1 MAWTETTRQNYVRHT
16 ARYASDV
23 TDREWDFVAAFMPAP
38 RRLGRPRKTDLREVV
53 NALLYIASTGCQW
66 RMLPKDFPPCSTVQR
81 YFYEWRA
88 MGLWSR
94 INHHLVMEAR
104 ELEGKEASPTAG
116 AIDSQSVKTTE
127 SGGIRGFDAGK
138 KIKGRKRHIIVDTL
152 GLMVGLMV
160 HSADI
165 QDRDGAPDLL
175 KSIRNRWP
183 WLLHFFADGGYAG
196 DKLKK
201 RLQKIGK
208 WTLEI
213 IKRSDRAKDFEKSI
227 ASAEAWITIA
237 HIRMLGVVCGRG
249 RNPTLRFRPSVF
261 AGEIDVLPAERRDMG
276 QEIGR

>member
-1 MAWTETTRQNYVRHT
+1 MAWTETTRRNYARRT
-16 ARYASDV
+16 SRYASDV
-23 TDREWDFVAAFMPAP
+23 TDREWEFIAPFMPAP
-38 RRLGRPRKTDLREVV
+38 RRLGRPRKTDLREIV

-88 MGLWSR
+88 MGLWPR

-175 KSIRNRWP
+175 QSIRNRWP
-183 WLLHFFADGGYAG
+183 WLLHVFADGGYAG

-213 IKRSDRAKDFEKSI
+213 IKRSDKTKGFEILPRRWVVERTFAWLGRCRRLAKDFEKSV

-237 HIRMLGVVCGRG
+237 HIRML
-249 RNPTLRFRPSVF
+249 T
-261 AGEIDVLPAERRDMG
+261 RRLARYG
-276 QEIGR
+276 YR

>member
-1 MAWTETTRQNYVRHT
+1 MAGTETTRRNYVRRT
-16 ARYASDV
+16 SRYASDV
-23 TDREWDFVAAFMPAP
+23 TDREWEFIAPFMPAP
-38 RRLGRPRKTDLREVV
+38 RRLRRPRKTDLREIV
-53 NALLYIASTGCQW
+53 NALLYIASTGCQC

-81 YFYEWRA
+81 YFYEWRTL
-88 MGLWSR
+88 GLWHR
-94 INHHLVMEAR
+94 INHHLVMDAR

-116 AIDSQSVKTTE
+116 VIDSQSVKTTE

-138 KIKGRKRHIIVDTL
+138 KIKGRKRHMIVDTL

-165 QDRDGAPDLL
+165 QDRDGSPDLL
-175 KSIRNRWP
+175 KSIKIRWP
-183 WLLHFFADGGYAG
+183 WLLHVFANGGYAG

-213 IKRSDRAKDFEKSI
+213 IERSDKAKGFEILPRRWVVERTFAWLGRCRRLAKDFEKSV

-237 HIRMLGVVCGRG
+237 HIRML
-249 RNPTLRFRPSVF
+249 T
-261 AGEIDVLPAERRDMG
+261 RRLARYG
-276 QEIGR
+276 YR

>member
-1 MAWTETTRQNYVRHT
+1 MAWTETTRRQYERQT
-16 ARYASDV
+16 SRYASDV
-23 TDREWDFVAAFMPAP
+23 TDREWGFIAGFMPAP

-88 MGLWSR
+88 MDLWSR

-104 ELEGKEASPTAG
+104 ELEGKDASPTAG

-138 KIKGRKRHIIVDTL
+138 KIKGRKRHIVVDTL

-183 WLLHFFADGGYAG
+183 WLLHVFADGGYAG
-196 DKLKK
+196 EKLKK

-208 WTLEI
+208 WTIEI
-213 IKRSDRAKDFEKSI
+213 IKRSDQAKGFEILPRRWVVERTFAWLGRCRRLAKDFEKSI
-227 ASAEAWITIA
+227 A
-237 HIRMLGVVCGRG
+237 
-249 RNPTLRFRPSVF
+249 
-261 AGEIDVLPAERRDMG
+261 
-276 QEIGR
+276 